1 MLVSM
6 SVTCCLRPT
15 HDGSVVLVLPVER
28 VQPQRAY
35 VLSNLYRQRESMSCF
50 LSQPFPVVPLFFFL
64 SQVGVR
70 GGSGGPG
77 VVSINGW
84 EFGEDP
90 LEQLYSMAQAAAR
103 NSFGTSGAS
112 GASRGFGWSPRLA
125 AEDRRSMR
133 SAFEALAPRVDFAAR
148 ADGLL
153 WMPLW
158 LFVPQDSASP
168 ADKMRPVPNAFEMDA
183 VVWKPG
189 PFAPE
194 TDPGSGWLLTARVA
208 ALEAPNDL
216 LRWVPRIAKVALGC
230 CPFWCL
236 AWLRVASLTF
246 FF

>member
-1 MLVSM
+1 M
-6 SVTCCLRPT
+6 
-15 HDGSVVLVLPVER
+15 
-28 VQPQRAY
+28 
-35 VLSNLYRQRESMSCF
+35 
-50 LSQPFPVVPLFFFL
+50 
-64 SQVGVR
+64 R

-125 AEDRRSMR
+125 AEDRRSTR
-133 SAFEALAPRVDFAAR
+133 SAFEALAPRVDFAAQ

-230 CPFWCL
+230 CPFGCL
-236 AWLRVASLTF
+236 AWLGLASLGLAHLF
-246 FF
+246 FV